1 MLNASNEQMCDLIA
15 GHGMEWNVNFGMKYG
30 RCQNGMEDFKN
41 GMEDFKN
48 GMEDFK
54 NGMEDNLPYFH
65 TNSILDF
72 AHGIYR
78 KTYRDS
84 DN

>member
-1 MLNASNEQMCDLIA
+1 MTNKKCKDRITALALPIRVSSSL
-15 GHGMEWNVNFGMKYG
+15 GHGMKWNGMKRKFRY
-30 RCQNGMEDFKN
+30 EIWKIP
-41 GMEDFKN
+41 EWN

-54 NGMEDNLPYFH
+54 NGMEDNLSYFH

-72 AHGIYR
+72 AHGIY
-78 KTYRDS
+78 KKIFTDS

>member
-1 MLNASNEQMCDLIA
+1 MEN
-15 GHGMEWNVNFGMKYG
+15 GMEWNGNFGMEYG
-30 RCQNGMEDFKN
+30 RCQNEMKW
-41 GMEDFKN
+41 N

-72 AHGIYR
+72 EHCIYR
-78 KTYRDS
+78 KIHTDVG
-84 DN
+84 

>member
-30 RCQNGMEDFKN
+30 RCQNGMD
-41 GMEDFKN
+41 
-48 GMEDFK
+48 
-54 NGMEDNLPYFH
+54 DNLPYFH
-65 TNSILDF
+65 TNSTLDV

-78 KTYRDS
+78 KIRKKALK
-84 DN
+84 

>member
-1 MLNASNEQMCDLIA
+1 MMLNASDEQMCDLMA
-15 GHGMEWNVNFGMKYG
+15 GHGMKWNVNFGMKYG

-41 GMEDFKN
+41 E
-48 GMEDFK
+48 
-54 NGMEDNLPYFH
+54 MEDNLPYFH

-72 AHGIYR
+72 AHGIY
-78 KTYRDS
+78 KKIHTDS